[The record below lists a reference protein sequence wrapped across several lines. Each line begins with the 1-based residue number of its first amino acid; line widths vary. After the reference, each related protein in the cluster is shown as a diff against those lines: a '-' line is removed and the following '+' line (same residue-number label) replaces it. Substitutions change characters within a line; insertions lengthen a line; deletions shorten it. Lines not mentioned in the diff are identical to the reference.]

1 MFKGFRFVL
10 VGATAVVLAACRL
23 GEGRISASQAADDLV
38 GPSMHPGAL
47 TVQVTDSRVDVQVR
61 GVRRVGGAKVTP
73 DDRFPMGSLTKAMT
87 ATLAG
92 VLVQDGVL
100 TWDTRLLEVLPELAA
115 ASRPEYQNVTLRD
128 LLAHRS
134 GIFPAVTA
142 EEIAE
147 LPELEGTAQE
157 QRLQLVAWT
166 LARAP
171 AFTPGS
177 SAEYSN
183 GGYVAAAAML
193 ERVSSLDYEYLLQ
206 ARVFAPLAATV
217 AFGAPGSTG
226 GPLGH
231 TSVDGK
237 QWTVIAAD
245 DPLAQFPAFA
255 NPAGGALLRGADLAA
270 FLQLHLRALGGK
282 RGLLLTPE
290 TATTL
295 HTVVQ
300 GDYALGWLDGKGLD
314 ATPLTWHNGSD
325 DYSYYALMS
334 VSRANGVAAAGA
346 VNGLYAGT
354 EAALS
359 RVVSQ
364 MQVKRTAN

>member
-1 MFKGFRFVL
+1 
-10 VGATAVVLAACRL
+10 
-23 GEGRISASQAADDLV
+23 
-38 GPSMHPGAL
+38 MHPAAL

-61 GVRRVGGAKVTP
+61 GVRSVGGAKVST
-73 DDRFPMGSLTKAMT
+73 DDRFPVGSMTKAMT

-92 VLVQDGVL
+92 VLVQDGAL
-100 TWDTRLLEVLPELAA
+100 TWDTKLLDVLPELAA
-115 ASRPEYQNVTLRD
+115 TSRPEYENVTLRD

-134 GIFPAVTA
+134 GIFPAATPD
-142 EEIAE
+142 EIAE
-147 LPELEGTAQE
+147 LPELDGTAKE
-157 QRLQLVAWT
+157 QRLQLVQWA
-166 LARAP
+166 LMRAP
-171 AFTPGS
+171 TFPPGS
-177 SAEYSN
+177 GAEYSN

-206 ARVFAPLAATV
+206 ARVFGPLAASV

-237 QWTVIAAD
+237 TWTVGPVD
-245 DPLAQFPAFA
+245 DPLAQLPAFA

-295 HTVVQ
+295 HAVVQ
-300 GDYALGWLDGKGLD
+300 GDYALGWLEGEGLD
-314 ATPLTWHNGSD
+314 ATPLSWHNGSD

-334 VSRANGVAAAGA
+334 VSRANGVAAAA
-346 VNGLYAGT
+346 VVNGLYSGT

-364 MQVKRTAN
+364 MQLKRAAN